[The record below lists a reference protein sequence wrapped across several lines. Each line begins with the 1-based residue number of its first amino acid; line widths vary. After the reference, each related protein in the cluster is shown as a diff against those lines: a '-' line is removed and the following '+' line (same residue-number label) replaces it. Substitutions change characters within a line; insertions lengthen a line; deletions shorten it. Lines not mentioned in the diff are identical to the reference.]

1 MLRTYIGRYL
11 LDSLRI
17 YIHMNI
23 RVLNFTRKL
32 LKQKS
37 VIIVATIIRRRYEI
51 NFIYGNLID
60 RQVEASNSYGI
71 I

>member
-1 MLRTYIGRYL
+1 
-11 LDSLRI
+11 
-17 YIHMNI
+17 MNI

-37 VIIVATIIRRRYEI
+37 VIIVATIIKRRYEI

-60 RQVEASNSYGI
+60 RQEGASNSYGI

>member
-60 RQVEASNSYGI
+60 RQEEASNSYGI